1 MVHTAIVL
9 PRDLLERLRRDAE
22 ASNRRLSAVIRERLQ
37 LHYLFPEELKDP
49 ETNNLLSAIKVLSEI
64 LARDMGTQWHQ
75 HPYALAA
82 FKAGVEAFLAR
93 YHPKGDEKVRPDTTS
108 AGEPDDP
115 PDIVGRTH
123 ARLIGIANHEG
134 ESAEPEWE
142 SD

>member
-9 PRDLLERLRRDAE
+9 PQDLLARLKTDAE
-22 ASNRRLSAVIRERLQ
+22 ASGHGLSTEIRQLLQ
-37 LHYLFPEELKDP
+37 LHYLMPARRDP
-49 ETNNLLSAIKVLSEI
+49 ETNNLLQAIKVLSEI
-64 LARDMGTQWHQ
+64 LAHDMGGTKWHE

-93 YHPKGDEKVRPDTTS
+93 YHPKGDEKVRPDTLV

-123 ARLIGIANHEG
+123 ARRVGIESHED